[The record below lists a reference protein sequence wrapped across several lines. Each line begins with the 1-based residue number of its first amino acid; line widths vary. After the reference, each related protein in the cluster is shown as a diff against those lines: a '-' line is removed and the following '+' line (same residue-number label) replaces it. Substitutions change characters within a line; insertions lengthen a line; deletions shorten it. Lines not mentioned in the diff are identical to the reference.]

1 MGRILEQ
8 GGVISKG
15 VGVNNVGG
23 GVGEVNF
30 WKGGGV
36 GGNGEFPGGVSF
48 IFYFLSSFG
57 VVRLSLKKL

>member
-30 WKGGGV
+30 GKGGGY
-36 GGNGEFPGGVSF
+36 GGNGLRTFKTAS
-48 IFYFLSSFG
+48 
-57 VVRLSLKKL
+57 